1 MDAHRNLGGLRLFCE
16 KRGGGG
22 GGVGVAGRFWGGG
35 GGGLAQKEKSPD
47 FRCPEV
53 GISDVCCLATM
64 LDFTNLG
71 SGETTP
77 SVTLS
82 TLPNVP
88 FTIIHDGG

>member
-35 GGGLAQKEKSPD
+35 GGLAQKEKSPD

-53 GISDVCCLATM
+53 GISVL
-64 LDFTNLG
+64 
-71 SGETTP
+71 
-77 SVTLS
+77 V
-82 TLPNVP
+82 
-88 FTIIHDGG
+88 

>member
-22 GGVGVAGRFWGGG
+22 GALESRVDFGGVG

-53 GISDVCCLATM
+53 GISD
-64 LDFTNLG
+64 
-71 SGETTP
+71 
-77 SVTLS
+77 LS
-82 TLPNVP
+82 LVILI
-88 FTIIHDGG
+88 F